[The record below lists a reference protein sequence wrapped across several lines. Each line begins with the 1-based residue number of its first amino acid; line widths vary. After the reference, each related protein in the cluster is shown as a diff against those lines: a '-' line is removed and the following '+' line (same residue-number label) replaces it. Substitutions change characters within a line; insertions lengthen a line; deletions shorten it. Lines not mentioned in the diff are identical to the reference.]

1 MGFST
6 VPCNEFVEVLGS
18 KAPVPGGG
26 GASALV
32 GAVGT
37 ALGNMVGALTV
48 GKKKY
53 ADVEE
58 EMKEL
63 MAKATTLQDELLH
76 LIERDAEVFEPLS
89 KAYGMPR
96 ETEEEKAEKARE
108 AGQNPVD
115 ALPEVGGVF
124 EALKSNL
131 PQYKID
137 NDTVGIGSTI
147 FAVKPGDSSARE
159 QAASCQKV
167 LGGWANIAKGYATK
181 RYRSNL
187 INWGMLPF
195 LIQPGD
201 LPFKNLDYLFI
212 PGIKKAVEDKAEEIK
227 AYVVT
232 TGEGMKEFTLKLGEL
247 TDEERQ
253 IILKGCLINY
263 NRV

>member
-96 ETEEEKAEKARE
+96 ETEEEKAEKE
-108 AGQNPVD
+108 ADTGGSDAVRGFVRLFCIFCFGTGQRGD
-115 ALPEVGGVF
+115 VF
-124 EALKSNL
+124 MDRA
-131 PQYKID
+131 D
-137 NDTVGIGSTI
+137 
-147 FAVKPGDSSARE
+147 
-159 QAASCQKV
+159 
-167 LGGWANIAKGYATK
+167 
-181 RYRSNL
+181 
-187 INWGMLPF
+187 
-195 LIQPGD
+195 
-201 LPFKNLDYLFI
+201 
-212 PGIKKAVEDKAEEIK
+212 
-227 AYVVT
+227 
-232 TGEGMKEFTLKLGEL
+232 
-247 TDEERQ
+247 
-253 IILKGCLINY
+253 
-263 NRV
+263 

>member
-96 ETEEEKAEKARE
+96 ETEEEKAEKARVMEIVLKDACSVPMEIMEKCCE
-108 AGQNPVD
+108 AIDLIVEFAAKGSALAISD
-115 ALPEVGGVF
+115 AGVGAAFCKAALEGASLNVYINTKSMKNREYAEELNAKCDAMLEKYTKIADEVF
-124 EALKSNL
+124 ES
-131 PQYKID
+131 
-137 NDTVGIGSTI
+137 
-147 FAVKPGDSSARE
+147 
-159 QAASCQKV
+159 V
-167 LGGWANIAKGYATK
+167 LG
-181 RYRSNL
+181 R
-187 INWGMLPF
+187 
-195 LIQPGD
+195 
-201 LPFKNLDYLFI
+201 
-212 PGIKKAVEDKAEEIK
+212 
-227 AYVVT
+227 
-232 TGEGMKEFTLKLGEL
+232 LK
-247 TDEERQ
+247 
-253 IILKGCLINY
+253 
-263 NRV
+263 

>member
-96 ETEEEKAEKARE
+96 ETEEEKAEKARVMEIVLKDACSVPMEIMEKCCE
-108 AGQNPVD
+108 A
-115 ALPEVGGVF
+115 
-124 EALKSNL
+124 
-131 PQYKID
+131 ID
-137 NDTVGIGSTI
+137 LIVE
-147 FAVKPGDSSARE
+147 FA
-159 QAASCQKV
+159 
-167 LGGWANIAKGYATK
+167 AKGSALAISDAGVGAAFCKAALEGASLNVYINTK
-181 RYRSNL
+181 S
-187 INWGMLPF
+187 M
-195 LIQPGD
+195 
-201 LPFKNLDYLFI
+201 KNREY
-212 PGIKKAVEDKAEEIK
+212 AEERD
-227 AYVVT
+227 
-232 TGEGMKEFTLKLGEL
+232 TLTVSWCHLRRRAEQKM
-247 TDEERQ
+247 R
-253 IILKGCLINY
+253 
-263 NRV
+263 